1 MTSFSAEII
10 IRFSDIDG
18 FGHVNHAK
26 YLTYCE
32 DHRTVM
38 FNQMGEDTG
47 SRLNMSGF
55 SVVSIEC
62 HYRAAVYLEDEVVN
76 VQCSVEKIGTT
87 SVGLRYELSL
97 STRQVVV
104 ADMLTTIVL
113 TENGKPRPVTPA
125 ERSWLQQFYSAA

>member
-1 MTSFSAEII
+1 MASFSAEIP

-38 FNQMGEDTG
+38 FNQMGKDTG
-47 SRLNMSGF
+47 SWLNMSGF
-55 SVVSIEC
+55 SVITVEC
-62 HYRAAVYLEDEVVN
+62 HYRAAVYLEDGSVKVECN
-76 VQCSVEKIGTT
+76 VAKVGTT

-97 STRQVVV
+97 SARQVAV
-104 ADMLTTIVL
+104 ASVLTTIVL
-113 TENGKPRPVTPA
+113 TENGKPRAVTPI
-125 ERSWLQQFYSAA
+125 ERSWLEQFRSAT